1 MFGRLF
7 TKVPVIISVIITY
20 QPVVDLLKSGKCSTR
35 LVLGFQILIT
45 DPDDLTID
53 QGGHQSPNMFMIL
66 LKDKETE
73 KPKLKQLFFNL
84 ITGIYYP
91 K

>member
-1 MFGRLF
+1 VFGRLF
-7 TKVPVIISVIITY
+7 TEVPVIISVIISVIITY

-66 LKDKETE
+66 LKVKETE
-73 KPKLKQLFFNL
+73 KPKFETIVF
-84 ITGIYYP
+84 
-91 K
+91 